1 MIGIGPYDYWAIE
14 YGYSFAKDSKAVLE
28 RVAEPELQFA
38 TDEDTW
44 GPDPLARRYDLSKN
58 PLEYAEDQMR
68 LVKHHRQRLIEKFV
82 KDGDSWS
89 KARRGY
95 DMTLSLQMKAVS
107 MMANWIGGVHVYRD
121 KKGDKNGRAPLEVT
135 AADRQR
141 AALAFVI
148 ESTFHD
154 DVYGL
159 TPELLSRMTVDKW
172 LDEDFLAAMEDP
184 AWPVH
189 DRIMGLQA
197 ATLTMIMNPTTLQRV
212 YDNEFRVAADTDM
225 LTLPELIEKLGA
237 DIWSELDKIP
247 ETEYSARAP
256 AISSLRR
263 NLQREHLERLID
275 LSMPGA
281 GSTAAYKPISDLA
294 RAELRTI
301 QGKAKRLLEQGGGKI
316 DPYSKAHLTD
326 IDALIAKV
334 LDAQY
339 IYNANAMGG
348 SSTILFKFG
357 KEAVGE
363 K

>member
-1 MIGIGPYDYWAIE
+1 MIGIGPYDYWAVE
-14 YGYSFAKDSKAVLE
+14 YGYSFAEDSKAVLD

-44 GPDPLARRYDLSKN
+44 GPDPLARQYDLGKN
-58 PLEYAEDQMR
+58 PLDYAQEQMR
-68 LVKHHRQRLIEKFV
+68 LVKHHREQLVEKFV

-95 DMTLSLQMKAVS
+95 AMTLSVQMNAVS

-121 KKGDKNGRAPLEVT
+121 KKGDKNGRAPLEVV

-148 ESTFHD
+148 ENTFHD

-159 TPELLSRMTVDKW
+159 TPALLSRMTVDKW
-172 LDEDFLAAMEDP
+172 LDEDLLAAMEDP

-197 ATLTMIMNPTTLQRV
+197 AALTMIMNPTTLQRV
-212 YDNEFRVAADTDM
+212 YDNEFRVASDTDM
-225 LTLPELIEKLGA
+225 ITLPEMLTKLGA

-247 ETEYSARAP
+247 EAEHAARTP
-256 AISSLRR
+256 VISSLRR

-281 GSTAAYKPISDLA
+281 GLSAAYKPISDLA

-301 QGKAKRLLEQGGGKI
+301 QGKAKELLEKGGDKI
-316 DPYSKAHLTD
+316 DPYSKAHVTD
-326 IDALIAKV
+326 IEALIAKV

-348 SSTILFKFG
+348 SATIFFQFG
-357 KEAVGE
+357 KEAVRAE
-363 K
+363 